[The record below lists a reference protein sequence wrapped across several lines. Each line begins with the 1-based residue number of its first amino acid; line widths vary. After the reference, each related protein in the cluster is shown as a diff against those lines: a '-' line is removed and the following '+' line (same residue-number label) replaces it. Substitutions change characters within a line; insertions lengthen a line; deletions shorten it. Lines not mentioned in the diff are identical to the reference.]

1 VGRRLRNEDQINAG
15 TQCARYWLE
24 CVSEVG
30 RPDPGHYGTILS
42 GASRMKFSRSSA
54 LILGAWVFFVG
65 GYTAASLMLPHG
77 HTLATISDL
86 LECLVPLFANTC
98 LLWNAASPY
107 RRRNA
112 FWMLLALGCTL
123 WLGGVLIRTYE
134 ELSLH
139 NAAHT
144 PFPGDLLFFLHVVPL
159 LAALALVPH
168 ARKMREV
175 LRFGFLDLT
184 LFSILWL
191 YAYIYVVMPWKTVWP
206 NQAIFRTR
214 DLEAYLFENL
224 VVVLGFGILAL
235 RARGRWRVIYAH
247 LFGAMALYTGG
258 FLVAHYAVS
267 EGQQYTGSLF
277 ALPLLGSFVWL
288 GTAGIIAGRQPA
300 EQEPISANL
309 RRDAQWPARLGM
321 LAVLSIVVV
330 AAWSAFVSGAPDPV
344 RNFRLMASLA
354 ALFVATSLVF
364 FRQHLVYQERT
375 KLVHELWDS
384 LDNVKRLQTHFVQ
397 SEKLAS
403 LGQLAAGAAH
413 EINNPLT
420 AILGY
425 ADVLM
430 DENEANT
437 RPFTIGEKIR
447 EQARRTKDLVTNLLS
462 FARQVPAEKQ
472 LLDLN
477 TVLTGAVQL
486 RNLDLRGK
494 NIRIE
499 MESHSVLPAVRGDPN
514 QLLQVFYHLIS
525 NAVDAMETTGGG
537 VLLIRALRERG
548 TVVIEFFDTGPGMK
562 EPEKVFDPFYT
573 TKPVGKGTGL
583 GLSICYG
590 IMQEHGGRIS
600 GFNRPE
606 GGCTFRLEL
615 PAVLAAFPQASGSA
629 TAHARSATP
638 ANPAT
643 PADPATPTTNIR

>member
-1 VGRRLRNEDQINAG
+1 
-15 TQCARYWLE
+15 
-24 CVSEVG
+24 
-30 RPDPGHYGTILS
+30 
-42 GASRMKFSRSSA
+42 MKLTRSSA
-54 LILGAWVFFVG
+54 LILGAWIFFVG
-65 GYTAASLMLPHG
+65 GYAAVSLLIPHG
-77 HTLATISDL
+77 QTQTTLGDL

-112 FWMLLALGCTL
+112 FWMLMALSCVL
-123 WLGGVLIRTYE
+123 WLGGELIWVYE
-134 ELSLH
+134 ELGLH
-139 NAAHT
+139 RDVHT
-144 PFPGDLLFFLHVVPL
+144 PFPGDLLFFLHLVPMM
-159 LAALALVPH
+159 AALALVPH
-168 ARKMREV
+168 VRKMREI
-175 LRFGFLDLT
+175 LRFGFVDL
-184 LFSILWL
+184 LLLSLLWC
-191 YAYIYVVMPWKTVWP
+191 YVYIYMVMPWKTVWP
-206 NQAIFRTR
+206 NHALFRSR
-214 DLEAYLFENL
+214 DVDAYLAEHL
-224 VVVLGFGILAL
+224 VVVVGFGVLVIS
-235 RARGRWRVIYAH
+235 ARGAWRIIYAH
-247 LFGAMALYTGG
+247 LLGATAMYAGG
-258 FLVAHYAVS
+258 FLLAHYAMS
-267 EGQQYTGSLF
+267 LGQKYVGSFL
-277 ALPLLGSFVWL
+277 ALPFLGSFVWL
-288 GTAGIIAGRQPA
+288 GAAGIIAQRLSP
-300 EQEPISANL
+300 EPEAAAANL
-309 RRDAQWPARLGM
+309 RRDAQWPARFGM
-321 LAVLSIVVV
+321 LAVVSILLVTW
-330 AAWSAFVSGAPDPV
+330 WSAVGSTAPEPV
-344 RNFRLMASLA
+344 RHFRLLASLIT
-354 ALFVATSLVF
+354 LFVAITLVF

-375 KLVHELWDS
+375 KMVHELWDS
-384 LDNVKRLQTHFVQ
+384 LENVKRLQTHFVQ

-430 DENEANT
+430 DEHVENT
-437 RPFTIGEKIR
+437 RAYTLGEKIR

-525 NAVDAMETTGGG
+525 NAVDAMETAGGG

-548 TVVIEFFDTGPGMK
+548 LVVIEFSDTGPGMK

-590 IMQEHGGRIS
+590 IMQEHVGRIS

-615 PAVLAAFPQASGSA
+615 PAVLAVFPQVSASP
-629 TAHARSATP
+629 ATP
-638 ANPAT
+638 ANPA
-643 PADPATPTTNIR
+643 APTTNVL

>member
-1 VGRRLRNEDQINAG
+1 
-15 TQCARYWLE
+15 
-24 CVSEVG
+24 
-30 RPDPGHYGTILS
+30 
-42 GASRMKFSRSSA
+42 MKFSRSSA
-54 LILGAWVFFVG
+54 LILSAWVFFVG
-65 GYTAASLMLPHG
+65 GYAAAALLLPHG
-77 HTLATISDL
+77 QTLSTISDM
-86 LECLVPLFANTC
+86 LECFVPLFANTC

-123 WLGGVLIRTYE
+123 WLGGELVRTYE
-134 ELSLH
+134 EVGLQKEVQ
-139 NAAHT
+139 T

-159 LAALALVPH
+159 MAALALVPH
-168 ARKMREV
+168 ARKMREI
-175 LRFGFLDLT
+175 LRFGFVDL
-184 LFSILWL
+184 LLLSVLWL
-191 YAYIYVVMPWKTVWP
+191 YVYIYLVLPWKTVWP
-206 NQAIFRTR
+206 DQTLFRAR
-214 DLEAYLFENL
+214 DLDAYLAENL

-235 RARGRWRVIYAH
+235 RAHGGWRVIYAH
-247 LFGAMALYTGG
+247 VFGATALYTGG
-258 FLVAHYAVS
+258 LLAVNHALS
-267 EGQQYTGSLF
+267 QGQKITGSFF
-277 ALPLLGSFVWL
+277 ALPILGSFVWL
-288 GTAGIIAGRQPA
+288 GTVGIIAGRRSPA
-300 EQEPISANL
+300 PEPASANL

-330 AAWSAFVSGAPDPV
+330 TAWSAFMSGVPDSV
-344 RNFRLMASLA
+344 RHFRLITSLVT
-354 ALFVATSLVF
+354 LFVATSLVF

-430 DENEANT
+430 DEHEANT
-437 RPFTIGEKIR
+437 RPYTIGEKIR
-447 EQARRTKDLVTNLLS
+447 DQARRTKDLVTNLLS

-525 NAVDAMETTGGG
+525 NAVDAMEAGGGG
-537 VLLIRALRERG
+537 VLLIRALREKG
-548 TVVIEFFDTGPGMK
+548 MVVIEFSDTGPGMK

-590 IMQEHGGRIS
+590 IMQEHGGRIL
-600 GFNRPE
+600 GFNLPE

-615 PAVLAAFPQASGSA
+615 PAVLAVFPQGAAPTASSQAG
-629 TAHARSATP
+629 
-638 ANPAT
+638 PAT
-643 PADPATPTTNIR
+643 SSSTISPTTNVR

>member
-1 VGRRLRNEDQINAG
+1 
-15 TQCARYWLE
+15 
-24 CVSEVG
+24 
-30 RPDPGHYGTILS
+30 
-42 GASRMKFSRSSA
+42 MKFSRSST

-65 GYTAASLMLPHG
+65 GYAAVSLLLPRGQTLTTFSHMLQ
-77 HTLATISDL
+77 
-86 LECLVPLFANTC
+86 CLVPLFANSC

-123 WLGGVLIRTYE
+123 WLGGELIRTYQE
-134 ELSLH
+134 VGLH
-139 NAAHT
+139 KISHT
-144 PFPGDLLFFLHVVPL
+144 PFPGDLLFFLHVVPFM
-159 LAALALVPH
+159 AALALVPH
-168 ARKMREV
+168 ARKMREI
-175 LRFGFLDLT
+175 LRFGFLDL
-184 LFSILWL
+184 LLLSILWS
-191 YAYIYVVMPWKTVWP
+191 YVYIYAVLPWKTV
-206 NQAIFRTR
+206 QMDDGLFRAR
-214 DLEAYLFENL
+214 DLDAYLVENL
-224 VVVLGFGILAL
+224 LVVLGFGILTF
-235 RARGRWRVIYAH
+235 RARGGWRSIYAH
-247 LFGAMALYTGG
+247 LLGATGLYTSG
-258 FLVAHYAVS
+258 FLVAHFTVS
-267 EGQQYTGSLF
+267 QGYRYTGSFF
-277 ALPLLGSFVWL
+277 ALPFLGSFVWL
-288 GTAGIIAGRQPA
+288 GAAGIIAGRQQPEPQPLPA
-300 EQEPISANL
+300 TV
-309 RRDAQWPARLGM
+309 RRDAQWPARVGM
-321 LAVLSIVVV
+321 VAVLSVM
-330 AAWSAFVSGAPDPV
+330 AATAWSAFGSAAPEPV
-344 RNFRLMASLA
+344 KHFRLIASLVT
-354 ALFVATSLVF
+354 LFVATSLVF
-364 FRQHLVYQERT
+364 YRQHLVYQERT
-375 KLVHELWDS
+375 KLVHKLWAS

-437 RPFTIGEKIR
+437 RPHTLGEKIR

-525 NAVDAMETTGGG
+525 NAVDAMEAGGGG

-548 TVVIEFFDTGPGMK
+548 MVVMEFSDTGPGMK

-590 IMQEHGGRIS
+590 IMQEHGGRIQ
-600 GFNRPE
+600 GFNLPE

-615 PAVLAAFPQASGSA
+615 PAVLAVFPQSA
-629 TAHARSATP
+629 GPATSQSTTP
-638 ANPAT
+638 APASASSPVSPT
-643 PADPATPTTNIR
+643 APTTSAR

>member
-1 VGRRLRNEDQINAG
+1 
-15 TQCARYWLE
+15 
-24 CVSEVG
+24 
-30 RPDPGHYGTILS
+30 
-42 GASRMKFSRSSA
+42 MKFSRSSA

-65 GYTAASLMLPHG
+65 GYAAAALLLPHG
-77 HTLATISDL
+77 QTLTTFSDL
-86 LECLVPLFANTC
+86 LECCVPLFANTC
-98 LLWNAASPY
+98 LLFNAASPY

-123 WLGGVLIRTYE
+123 WLAGVLIWTYI
-134 ELSLH
+134 ELGLH
-139 NAAHT
+139 QPIHS
-144 PFPGDLLFFLHVVPL
+144 PFPGDLLFFLHVVPFM
-159 LAALALVPH
+159 AALALVPH
-168 ARKMREV
+168 ARKMREI
-175 LRFGFLDLT
+175 LRFGFVDL
-184 LFSILWL
+184 LLLSVLWL
-191 YAYIYVVMPWKTVWP
+191 YVYVYLVMPWKSVWP
-206 NQAIFRTR
+206 DQTLFRTR
-214 DLEAYLFENL
+214 DLEAYLVENL
-224 VVVLGFGILAL
+224 VVVVGFGFLAII
-235 RARGRWRVIYAH
+235 ARGGWRVIYAH
-247 LFGAMALYTGG
+247 LFGAMTLYTGG

-267 EGQQYTGSLF
+267 QGQKYTGSLF
-277 ALPLLGSFVWL
+277 ALPMLGTFVWL
-288 GTAGIIAGRQPA
+288 GTVGIIAGRMSP
-300 EQEPISANL
+300 EPEPVSTNL
-309 RRDAQWPARLGM
+309 RRDAQWMARLGM
-321 LAVLSIVVV
+321 LAVLTIVAV
-330 AAWSAFVSGAPDPV
+330 AAWPVFVGSSAPQPV
-344 RNFRLMASLA
+344 RHFRMIASLIT
-354 ALFVATSLVF
+354 LFVATSLVF

-375 KLVHELWDS
+375 KLVHKLWDS

-430 DENEANT
+430 DEHPANT
-437 RPFTIGEKIR
+437 RPHSIGEKIR

-525 NAVDAMETTGGG
+525 NAVDAMEAGGGG
-537 VLLIRALRERG
+537 VLLIRALREKG
-548 TVVIEFFDTGPGMK
+548 MVVIEFSDTGTGMK

-600 GFNRPE
+600 GFNLPE

-615 PAVLAAFPQASGSA
+615 PAVLAVFPHSPVL
-629 TAHARSATP
+629 ATP
-638 ANPAT
+638 ASETQTSTAAPAGPT
-643 PADPATPTTNIR
+643 APTTNAR

>member
-1 VGRRLRNEDQINAG
+1 
-15 TQCARYWLE
+15 
-24 CVSEVG
+24 
-30 RPDPGHYGTILS
+30 
-42 GASRMKFSRSSA
+42 MKFPRSSA
-54 LILGAWVFFVG
+54 LILGAWIFFVG
-65 GYTAASLMLPHG
+65 GYAAGSLLLPHG
-77 HTLATISDL
+77 TALTTWSDL

-123 WLGGVLIRTYE
+123 WLAGVLIWTYE
-134 ELSLH
+134 ELGLH
-139 NAAHT
+139 RNVHS
-144 PFPGDLLFFLHVVPL
+144 PFPGDLLFFLHTVPL
-159 LAALALVPH
+159 MAALALVPH
-168 ARKMREV
+168 ARKMREI
-175 LRFGFLDLT
+175 LRFGFLDFL
-184 LFSILWL
+184 LLAIVWL
-191 YAYIYVVMPWKTVWP
+191 YVYFFAVIPWKTAWP
-206 NQAIFRTR
+206 DAQMFRSR
-214 DLEAYLFENL
+214 DLEVYVAENL
-224 VVVLGFGILAL
+224 IVVIGFAILAL
-235 RARGRWRVIYAH
+235 RAHGGWRVIYAN
-247 LFGAMALYTGG
+247 LFGAMTLYVGG
-258 FLVAHYAVS
+258 FFAAHYALS
-267 EGQQYTGSLF
+267 KGQEYTGSVF
-277 ALPLLGSFVWL
+277 ALPFLGTFVWL
-288 GTAGIIAGRQPA
+288 GSVGILARQLSPDPEPA
-300 EQEPISANL
+300 PASL
-309 RRDAQWPARLGM
+309 RRDAQWPARLAM
-321 LAVLSIVVV
+321 MCVLTIVIVT
-330 AAWSAFVSGAPDPV
+330 AWSTLASNAPPPV
-344 RNFRLMASLA
+344 RRFRLTVSLVT
-354 ALFVATSLVF
+354 LFISTSLVF

-375 KLVHELWDS
+375 QLVHELWES
-384 LDNVKRLQTHFVQ
+384 LQNVKRLQTHFVQ

-425 ADVLM
+425 ADMLM
-430 DENEANT
+430 AENLANT
-437 RPFTIGEKIR
+437 RPHSMGEKIR

-525 NAVDAMETTGGG
+525 NAVDAMEAVGGG
-537 VLLIRALRERG
+537 VLLIRSLREKG
-548 TVVIEFFDTGPGMK
+548 LVVIEFSDTGPGMK

-590 IMQEHGGRIS
+590 IMQEHGGRIL

-615 PAVLAAFPQASGSA
+615 PAVLAAFPQHLAPPV
-629 TAHARSATP
+629 ARGDA
-638 ANPAT
+638 
-643 PADPATPTTNIR
+643 R

>member
-1 VGRRLRNEDQINAG
+1 
-15 TQCARYWLE
+15 
-24 CVSEVG
+24 
-30 RPDPGHYGTILS
+30 
-42 GASRMKFSRSSA
+42 M
-54 LILGAWVFFVG
+54 FFVG
-65 GYTAASLMLPHG
+65 GYTAASLLFLHG
-77 HTLATISDL
+77 QALTTFSDL
-86 LECLVPLFANTC
+86 LECCVPLFANTC

-112 FWMLLALGCTL
+112 FWMFLSLGCTL
-123 WLGGVLIRTYE
+123 WLAGALIWTYE
-134 ELSLH
+134 ELALH
-139 NAAHT
+139 NTSHI
-144 PFPGDLLFFLHVVPL
+144 PFPGDLLMFLHVLPL
-159 LAALALVPH
+159 MAALTMVPH
-168 ARKMREV
+168 VRKMREV
-175 LRFGFLDLT
+175 LRFGFVDLT
-184 LFSILWL
+184 LLSLLLF
-191 YAYIYVVMPWKTVWP
+191 YAYIYTVIPWKIVWP
-206 NQAIFRTR
+206 NETLFRSR
-214 DLEAYLFENL
+214 DLDMYVAENM

-235 RARGRWRVIYAH
+235 RARGTWRVIYAN
-247 LFGAMALYTGG
+247 LFGAMTLYAGG
-258 FLVAHYAVS
+258 FLAAHFGIS
-267 EGQQYTGSLF
+267 NGQESPGTLF
-277 ALPLLGSFVWL
+277 ALPIIGTFVWL
-288 GTAGIIAGRQPA
+288 GTAGIIAGRQNLEPEPA
-300 EQEPISANL
+300 SPNL

-321 LAVLSIVVV
+321 IAVLSIVVV
-330 AAWSAFVSGAPDPV
+330 TAWPVFVGSTAPQPV
-344 RNFRLMASLA
+344 RHFRMMVSLIT
-354 ALFVATSLVF
+354 LFLATSLVF

-375 KLVHELWDS
+375 KLVHKLWDS

-430 DENEANT
+430 DEHAANT
-437 RPFTIGEKIR
+437 RPHTLGEKIR
-447 EQARRTKDLVTNLLS
+447 EQARRTKDLVNNLLS

-525 NAVDAMETTGGG
+525 NAVDAMEAGGGG
-537 VLLIRALRERG
+537 VLLIRALREKG
-548 TVVIEFFDTGPGMK
+548 NVVIEFSDTGSGMK

-590 IMQEHGGRIS
+590 IMQEHGGCIS
-600 GFNRPE
+600 GFNLPE

-615 PAVLAAFPQASGSA
+615 PAVLAVFPQSLVPAVSTQAGSGTSVIPAS
-629 TAHARSATP
+629 
-638 ANPAT
+638 
-643 PADPATPTTNIR
+643 PTTNAR